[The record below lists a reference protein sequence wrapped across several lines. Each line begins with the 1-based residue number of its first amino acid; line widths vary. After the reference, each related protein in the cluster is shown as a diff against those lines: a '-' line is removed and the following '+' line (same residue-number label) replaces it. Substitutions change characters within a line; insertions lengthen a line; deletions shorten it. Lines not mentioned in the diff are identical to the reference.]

1 MGVQVFAIQAEKKR
15 ASAVEVCADSWAR
28 NRGIAC
34 VDSNRDAI
42 AKAVAWAQGRL
53 PFLALS
59 GAVGWGKT
67 HLANEAAEL
76 AMDLGCSVQVLRTT
90 QAPLSAEMVVLDACS
105 SLKPRTR
112 SATELAALLERRI
125 RAGFSTLLVVG
136 SDCGCGR
143 LPQPS
148 KWARGRICEPSYAD
162 RVAIAGA
169 ICRRLGFFISERS
182 RAQVVRMV
190 GEDGHRLYGALQRLA
205 LHAERGTPLDNRP
218 VRIAG
223 LLHPHA
229 VGVNGRDVRDIVTNA
244 AGQAGARGILPAL
257 QPSERTIALA
267 AYVLSKEALLCE
279 ALIGEYFEIPQSSV
293 YGMIQH
299 IREYVEEGDCR
310 VRRCLERIRAL
321 AGRELSEDASKTT

>member
-1 MGVQVFAIQAEKKR
+1 MGVQVFAIRAAKNR
-15 ASAVEVCADSWAR
+15 ASTVAVSAESWAR

-34 VDSNRDAI
+34 VASNRDAV
-42 AKAVAWAQGRL
+42 AKAVAWARGEL

-67 HLANEAAEL
+67 LLACEAAEL
-76 AMDLGCSVQVLRTT
+76 AMDLGCSVQVWRSNQTSLG
-90 QAPLSAEMVVLDACS
+90 AEMLVLDVCS
-105 SLKPRTR
+105 SPRPRTR
-112 SATELAALLERRI
+112 NATELAALLERRI
-125 RAGFSTLLVVG
+125 RARLSTLLVVG
-136 SDCGCGR
+136 SECGCGH
-143 LPQPS
+143 LPRPS
-148 KWARGRICEPSYAD
+148 KWVRARILEPSNAD

-169 ICRRLGFFISERS
+169 ICRRLGFFLSEGS
-182 RAQVVRMV
+182 RVQVVRMV
-190 GEDGHRLYGALQRLA
+190 GGNGHRLFGGLQRLA
-205 LHAERGTPLDNRP
+205 LNAERGTPIDNHP

-244 AGQAGARGILPAL
+244 AGQTRTRGILPAL
-257 QPSERTIALA
+257 QPNERTIALA
-267 AYVLSKEALLCE
+267 AYVLSREALLCE
-279 ALIGEYFEIPQSSV
+279 ALIAEYFGISQSCV

-299 IREYVEEGDCR
+299 IREYVEEGDSR